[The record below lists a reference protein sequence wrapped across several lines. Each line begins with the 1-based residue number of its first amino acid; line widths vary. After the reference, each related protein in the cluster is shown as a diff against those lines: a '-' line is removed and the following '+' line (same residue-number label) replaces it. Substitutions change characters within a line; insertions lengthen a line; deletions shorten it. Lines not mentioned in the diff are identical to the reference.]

1 MHTKLFIP
9 GPVDVRKDVLE
20 KMANPQIGHRGKEAS
35 ELQER
40 IEEKLKAVFKTKN
53 HVLLSTSSGSGLM
66 EGAIRSFT
74 KKRAAVFSCGAF
86 GDKFYKI
93 CTANGVPAD
102 VCRIEMG
109 KGFSPQEVID
119 FLNKGD
125 YDLLTL
131 QHNETS
137 TGVTNPIGDIIA
149 SVKEWH
155 PEIIIVV
162 DAVSSLGGMDI
173 PADDW
178 GIDVLITSSQKC
190 FGLPAG
196 ISFAS
201 VSERAIEKARG
212 IENRGLYFD
221 YVTLYDFNLE
231 KHQYPSTPTLPHMFA
246 LDYQL
251 DRILEEGLENRYAR
265 HRALAD
271 MVREFAEKY
280 FKLFVEDEKL
290 RSDTVTCIANTRN
303 IDIGE
308 LNKKLTE
315 RGYIISNGYKALKDI
330 TFRISHM
337 ADYTEEDVRGLL
349 DAMIEVLGLEVD
361 D

>member
-9 GPVDVRKDVLE
+9 GPVDVSADVLE
-20 KMANPQIGHRGKEAS
+20 KMSTAQIGHRGKEAS
-35 ELQER
+35 QLQER
-40 IEEKLKAVFKTKN
+40 IEEKLKVVFKTKN

-86 GDKFYKI
+86 GNKFYKI

-102 VCRIEMG
+102 LCSIEMG
-109 KGFSPQEVID
+109 TGFSPEEVVS
-119 FLNKGD
+119 FLEEGE

-137 TGVTNPIGDIIA
+137 TGVTNPIRDIINK
-149 SVKEWH
+149 VKEKF

-162 DAVSSLGGMDI
+162 DAVSSLAGMDI
-173 PADDW
+173 PTDEW
-178 GIDVLITSSQKC
+178 EIDVLITSAQKC
-190 FGLPAG
+190 MGLPAG

-221 YVTLYDFNLE
+221 YVTLYDFNVE
-231 KHQYPSTPTLPHMFA
+231 KHQYPSTPTISHMFA

-251 DRILEEGLENRYAR
+251 DKIIEEGLENRFAR
-265 HRALAD
+265 HRAMAEL
-271 MVREFAEKY
+271 VRDFGEKY
-280 FKLFVEDEKL
+280 FKLFVADEAL

-303 IDIGE
+303 IDIGD
-308 LNKKLTE
+308 LNKKLAE
-315 RGYIISNGYKALKDI
+315 KGYVISNGYKTLKDI

-337 ADYTEEDVRGLL
+337 ADYTVEDVRGLL